1 MISLNHMNK
10 VLPALALLVA
20 LTVGF
25 FVFYQNRPAEQ
36 KALATPE
43 TVREASD
50 SQKWETQTDDQAGVT
65 IVVTPLDLA
74 PESSEWKFD
83 VGINT
88 HSVELDQDMTKIV
101 VLTDDQGKEY
111 KPVRWDGAPPGGHH
125 REGVL
130 AFSAIRPAPR
140 LVGLTIRDI
149 GGIPARSLQW
159 DLE

>member
-1 MISLNHMNK
+1 MNK
-10 VLPALALLVA
+10 TLTALVLLAA

-36 KALATPE
+36 EAPATPE
-43 TVREASD
+43 TAREASS
-50 SQKWETQTDDQAGVT
+50 SQKWETKTDDQVGVT

-83 VGINT
+83 IGINT

-111 KPVRWDGAPPGGHH
+111 NPVACDCAAPGGHH
-125 REGVL
+125 REGIL
-130 AFSAIRPAPR
+130 TFKAISPVPQSIE
-140 LVGLTIRDI
+140 LTIKDI
-149 GGIPARSLQW
+149 GGIPERSFKW
-159 DLE
+159 DLK

>member
-36 KALATPE
+36 KTPATPE
-43 TVREASD
+43 TVREASS
-50 SQKWETQTDDQAGVT
+50 SQKWETKTEEQAGVT
-65 IVVTPLDLA
+65 IVVTSLDLA
-74 PESSEWKFD
+74 PKSSEWKFD

-101 VLTDDQGKEY
+101 VLTDDQGTEY
-111 KPVRWDGAPPGGHH
+111 RPVAWDGAAPGGHH
-125 REGVL
+125 REGIL
-130 AFSAIRPAPR
+130 TFKAISPMPQSIE
-140 LVGLTIRDI
+140 LTIKDI
-149 GGIPARSLQW
+149 GGIPERSLKW
-159 DLE
+159 DLK

>member
-1 MISLNHMNK
+1 MNK
-10 VLPALALLVA
+10 TLTALVLLAA

-36 KALATPE
+36 KTSATPE
-43 TVREASD
+43 TVRQTSD
-50 SQKWETQTDDQAGVT
+50 YEMWETKTDDQAGVT

-83 VGINT
+83 IGINT

-111 KPVRWDGAPPGGHH
+111 KPVAWDGAAPGGHH

-130 AFSAIRPAPR
+130 TFKAISPMPHS
-140 LVGLTIRDI
+140 VELTIKNI
-149 GGIPARSLQW
+149 GGIPERSLQW
-159 DLE
+159 DLK

>member
-1 MISLNHMNK
+1 MNK
-10 VLPALALLVA
+10 TLTALVLLAA

-36 KALATPE
+36 KTPATPE
-43 TVREASD
+43 TAREESS
-50 SQKWETQTDDQAGVT
+50 SQKWETKTDDQAGVT

-83 VGINT
+83 IGINT

-111 KPVRWDGAPPGGHH
+111 KPVAWDGAAPGGHH

-130 AFSAIRPAPR
+130 TFKAISPMPHS
-140 LVGLTIRDI
+140 VELTIKNI
-149 GGIPARSLQW
+149 GGIPERSLQW
-159 DLE
+159 DLK